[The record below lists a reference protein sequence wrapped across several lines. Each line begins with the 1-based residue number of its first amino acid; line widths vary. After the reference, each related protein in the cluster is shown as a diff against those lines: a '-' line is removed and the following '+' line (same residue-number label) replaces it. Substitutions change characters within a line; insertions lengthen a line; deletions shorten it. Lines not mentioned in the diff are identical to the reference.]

1 MGPRSVQTVPLQT
14 QPVFSCNAM
23 TTSSAREE
31 SASVALYCTFFT
43 HLFSVHLMV
52 SLDTFV
58 FFSEYSI
65 SNSRFA
71 FVCIVVLAIVLSN
84 NKSSST
90 ELLFD
95 AWYAEVDR
103 FFTLFT
109 DVVTSKVDFVGISV
123 T

>member
-23 TTSSAREE
+23 TTSSEREE
-31 SASVALYCTFFT
+31 SASLALYFTFLTPCLPLHFR
-43 HLFSVHLMV
+43 SVHSMV

-58 FFSEYSI
+58 FFSVYLS

-71 FVCIVVLAIVLSN
+71 FVCIVVLAIVFSN

-95 AWYAEVDR
+95 
-103 FFTLFT
+103 
-109 DVVTSKVDFVGISV
+109 G
-123 T
+123 